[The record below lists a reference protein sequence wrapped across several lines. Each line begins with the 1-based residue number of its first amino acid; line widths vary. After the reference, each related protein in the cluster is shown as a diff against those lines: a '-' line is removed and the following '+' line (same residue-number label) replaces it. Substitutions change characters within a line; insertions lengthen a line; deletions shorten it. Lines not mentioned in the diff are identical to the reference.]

1 MTGQTLLVV
10 DDEPQ
15 IHRFLTPALQAEGYR
30 VLAAARGE
38 DALRLLA
45 RDPPDLILLDL
56 GLPDIDG
63 QTLLADLR
71 ALTRAPVIVVSARDQ
86 EREKIAA
93 LDAGASD
100 YVEKPF
106 GLGELLARI
115 RNVLRWRAEAADEP
129 VPQDADITLDP
140 NRMAVT
146 AAGETLELTRLQFR
160 LLALLLTHR
169 GRVLTHGQI
178 LKSVWGPAH
187 TEDVA
192 YLRVYIG
199 QLRRRLGAFGDAH
212 VKTRAGVGYY
222 FE

>member
-1 MTGQTLLVV
+1 MTGQTILVV

-15 IHRFLTPALQAEGYR
+15 IHRFLAPALQAEGYR
-30 VLAAARGE
+30 VLGAARGDE
-38 DALRLLA
+38 ALRLLG

-71 ALTRAPVIVVSARDQ
+71 ALARTPIIVVSARDQ

-115 RNVLRWRAEAADEP
+115 RNVLRWRAEAADDRGP
-129 VPQDADITLDP
+129 HYPDIALDP
-140 NRMAVT
+140 NRLTVT
-146 AAGETLELTRLQFR
+146 VAGVTLELTRLQFR
-160 LLALLLTHR
+160 LLALLLSHR

-187 TEDVA
+187 DEDVA

-199 QLRRRLGAFGDAH
+199 QLRRRLGEFGEAH
-212 VKTRAGVGYY
+212 VKTRPGVGYY

>member
-15 IHRFLTPALQAEGYR
+15 IHRFLRPALEAEGYR
-30 VLAAARGE
+30 VLGATSGAE
-38 DALRLLA
+38 ALRLLG

-56 GLPDIDG
+56 GLPDIEG

-71 ALTRAPVIVVSARDQ
+71 ALSRVPIIVVSARDQ

-93 LDAGASD
+93 LDSGAND

-115 RNVLRWRAEAADEP
+115 RGVLRWRVGAAEEQGP
-129 VPQDADITLDP
+129 RFADIALDS
-140 NRMAVT
+140 NRMTVT
-146 AAGETLELTRLQFR
+146 AAGETHELTRLQFR
-160 LLALLLTHR
+160 LLAVLVAHR

-187 TEDVA
+187 DEDFA

-199 QLRRRLGAFGDAH
+199 QLRRRLGAFGEAH
-212 VKTRAGVGYY
+212 VKTRPGVGYY